1 MHDAPPAA
9 RSPGERRIPPQLL
22 RFLSRLGHVLLST
35 GDAVSVIEEV
45 LRRIALA
52 QGAQR
57 VNIIAFPTVL
67 FVKFEDGDVTCLDF
81 TGSEGLT
88 LRFDQ
93 TENVFALAR
102 EAENPAMDLG
112 EALQRLEAILVAPP
126 TYHPVVSLFG
136 HVLVTVGIALIL
148 QPTFGV
154 IGLAAGFGFAVG
166 LLQLYA
172 RARGGILQT
181 LLPTFSAFMVAAIAL
196 EMAKHG
202 YGESPVRVLIAS
214 LVTFLPGG
222 VLAVATMDLAYGDVV
237 SGSSRFVTGVLQ
249 LVFLVL
255 GMMIAASL
263 VGLPASKI
271 LVDLP
276 DATLLTWGPW
286 VGVAFFGIGH
296 VLYYSSPF
304 RNLPWILAVLVV
316 VFAGQRLGNVAF
328 GGYMSGFIGAMIAT
342 PVSYFIQYRLGGPPA
357 VVTFLPALWMLLPSS
372 LAMLGL
378 AEVVTDNPLSGV
390 QDFIATVFAIVAIA
404 LGSLIGSG
412 IYNQYVD
419 PIFRQTVNFAVSVTK
434 LRWFSRRRP

>member
-1 MHDAPPAA
+1 MHDA
-9 RSPGERRIPPQLL
+9 SPTTEALSHRRVPQQLL

-67 FVKFEDGDVTCLDF
+67 FVKFEDGDLTCLDF
-81 TGSEGLT
+81 TGDEGLT

-93 TENVFALAR
+93 TEAVFALAR
-102 EAENPAMDLG
+102 DAENPEMDLG
-112 EALQRLEAILVAPP
+112 EALRRLEAILAAPP
-126 TYHPVVSLFG
+126 LYHPVTSLLG
-136 HVLVTVGIALIL
+136 HVLVTVGIALVLHPSI
-148 QPTFGV
+148 GV

-166 LLQLYA
+166 ALRLFA
-172 RARGGILQT
+172 RSRGGILQT
-181 LLPTFSAFMVAAIAL
+181 LLPTFSAFMVSAIAL

-202 YGESPVRVLIAS
+202 YGESPVRVLIAA

-222 VLAVATMDLAYGDVV
+222 ILAVATMDLAYGDVV

-255 GMMIAASL
+255 GMMIAASF

-271 LVDLP
+271 LVELP

-286 VGVAFFGIGH
+286 LGVAFFGIGH
-296 VLYYSSPF
+296 VLYYSSPL
-304 RNLPWILAVLVV
+304 RNLPWILAVLFVV
-316 VFAGQRLGNVAF
+316 YAGQRLGNAAF
-328 GGYMSGFIGAMIAT
+328 GGYMSGFVGAIIAT
-342 PVSYFIQYRLGGPPA
+342 PVSYFIQYRVGGPPA
-357 VVTFLPALWMLLPSS
+357 VVTFLPALWLLLPSS
-372 LAMLGL
+372 LALLGL

-419 PIFRQTVNFAVSVTK
+419 PIFKQTASLAASVSK
-434 LRWFSRRRP
+434 FRWRRRG